1 MDGRR
6 RPHWAEAAFQAYRPG
21 KVHVTSGGFVEAYEG
36 LIAVGEDGWLD
47 YASETWT
54 GPDGRDGSDT
64 ILTRFPRERVELY
77 YADGSLVSFASGSPQ
92 GEKLLPIAR
101 RALAAARG

>member
-54 GPDGRDGSDT
+54 GPDGKDGSDT
-64 ILTRFPRERVELY
+64 ILTRFPRERV
-77 YADGSLVSFASGSPQ
+77 GWWSGWTIRWSPS
-92 GEKLLPIAR
+92 GR
-101 RALAAARG
+101 RRGAAPTRRG